1 MQGAMDDLIA
11 QILGIKIALLAGWFV
26 LLFALERLAPA
37 AHLPDDAAGKAG
49 WRRWGRNLSLFGLNS
64 VLSPLFVLPVTVLAA
79 ASAPAWRPDWWGGAG
94 GLIVDVLI
102 LDAFLYA
109 WHRANHTIPLLWRFH
124 QVHHADRFL
133 DTTSAV
139 RFHAGEVAL
148 SALARGAVVL
158 ALDIPLASVLV
169 FEIVVLVCSLFHHS
183 NAKLPAGLEQA
194 LSVLIVTP
202 GWHWMHHHAVRR
214 DTDSNYATLLPLW
227 DRLFGSANARARDPD
242 MPIGLEGEV
251 VDPPLARL
259 LLLPFRTDGRG

>member
-1 MQGAMDDLIA
+1 MQCGMSELIA
-11 QILGIKIALLAGWFV
+11 QILAIKVALLAGWFA
-26 LLFALERLAPA
+26 LLFVAEHLAPA
-37 AHLPDDAAGKAG
+37 APRPDGASGPAG
-49 WRRWGRNLSLFGLNS
+49 WRRWGRNLGLFGFNS
-64 VLSPLFVLPVTVLAA
+64 VLSPLFVLPVTALAA
-79 ASAPAWRPDWWGGAG
+79 ASAPAWRPDWWGGVG
-94 GLIVDVLI
+94 GLVVDVLI

-169 FEIVVLVCSLFHHS
+169 FEIVVLACSLFHHS
-183 NAKLPAGLEQA
+183 NAKLLI
-194 LSVLIVTP
+194 IVTP

-227 DRLFGSANARARDPD
+227 DRLFGSANRTGRDPA
-242 MPIGLEGEV
+242 MPIGLEGEQA
-251 VDPPLARL
+251 DPGLARL